1 MTPKRR
7 RNEIT
12 LSLSSRKSDLSKT
25 QSAKLLHLVSEMA
38 YMFAILQLRSNIKV
52 MVKICPSWSST
63 FSVQLEQNG
72 AVYFGPVTKVHACQ
86 KMKRYMRSK
95 LRIGKAARVS

>member
-12 LSLSSRKSDLSKT
+12 LSQSSRKSDSSRT
-25 QSAKLLHLVSEMA
+25 QSARLLHLVSETA
-38 YMFAILQLRSNIKV
+38 FMFVILQLRSNTKV
-52 MVKICPSWSST
+52 MAKICLSWSST
-63 FSVQLEQNG
+63 FSVQLVLNG
-72 AVYFGPVTKVHACQ
+72 AAYFGPVTKVHACQ

-95 LRIGKAARVS
+95 QRIGKPAPVS